1 MKMIKERGITMN
13 KDLYEGFAESLIN
26 THQTPAVIIALNNQR
41 YEKSFGYRDQ
51 EKQLSVTA
59 DTIFGVGSITKSMTS
74 IAILQLQ
81 EAGKV
86 SVHDS
91 IKTYIPE
98 ITFEGSDDITLHHL
112 LTHTSGIPPLNT
124 LFYANRQSMER
135 DGSFDLQI
143 KMGVPLDREQESI
156 NDYDDLITYLNA
168 IQFSILDEPGHSF
181 SYSNDGY
188 ALLGMIIER
197 VSGLSY
203 ENYIE
208 NNIFQPLG
216 MKNSFFHLDRIDEQA
231 ACLYSMDPFTATVEY
246 SPEWWDA
253 PAMRPAG
260 YAKSTVND
268 MLLFGDVF
276 LKEGNG
282 ILTPESL
289 DLLTSKH
296 IEAEP
301 GVHYGYGLLIIPNYF
316 GKTLITHGGSIK
328 GASAQFAVLPDSDIA
343 AICLTNIAGAP
354 AEALLKGALQC
365 DMDIEPDKAAIR
377 YEDYVLSESDRHAII
392 GTYES
397 SEGLTIKVYEKNASM
412 IVEFQGNEMPSRS
425 VGQRALTITMH
436 GSEFLLQFSDNR
448 LHFGFRQLPKS
459 KNKDQ

>member
-1 MKMIKERGITMN
+1 MN
-13 KDLYEGFAESLIN
+13 KDLYEEFAKSLIN
-26 THQTPAVIIALNNQR
+26 THQTPAAVIALNNR
-41 YEKSFGYRDQ
+41 CYEKSFGYRDQ
-51 EKQLSVTA
+51 EKQLPVTT
-59 DTIFGVGSITKSMTS
+59 DTIFGIGSITKSMTS

-81 EAGKV
+81 EVGKV
-86 SVHDS
+86 SVHDT

-124 LFYANRQSMER
+124 LFYANRESMER

-156 NDYDDLITYLNA
+156 NNYEDLIAYLNA
-168 IQFSILDEPGHSF
+168 IEFSILDQPGHSF

-188 ALLGMIIER
+188 ALLGSVIER

-203 ENYIE
+203 ENYIDK
-208 NNIFQPLG
+208 NIFQPLG
-216 MKNSFFHLDRIDEQA
+216 MKNSFFHLERIDEQA
-231 ACLYSMDPFTATVEY
+231 ACLYSLDPFTATVEH

-268 MLLFGDVF
+268 MLRFGDVF

-289 DLLTSKH
+289 DMLISKH

-301 GVHYGYGLLIIPNYF
+301 GVHYGYGLLIIPDFF

-328 GASAQFAVLPDSDIA
+328 GASAQFAVLPDSNIA
-343 AICLTNIAGAP
+343 AICLTNMAGAP
-354 AEALLKGALQC
+354 AEALLKGAVQC
-365 DMDIEPDKAAIR
+365 EMDIAPDKVALT
-377 YEDYVLSESDRHAII
+377 YEDYVLSETDRHAII
-392 GTYES
+392 GTYQS
-397 SEGLTIKVYEKNASM
+397 SEGLTIKVYEKDATI
-412 IVEFQGNEMPSRS
+412 IVEFQGNEMPNRS
-425 VGQRALTITMH
+425 VGQRAVTITMH
-436 GSEFLLQFSDNR
+436 GTEFLLQFRENR
-448 LHFGFRQLPKS
+448 LHFGFRQLLKIE
-459 KNKDQ
+459 NE

>member
-1 MKMIKERGITMN
+1 MKMRKGRGITMN
-13 KDLYEGFAESLIN
+13 KDLYEGFAKSLIN
-26 THQTPAVIIALNNQR
+26 THQTPAAIIALNNQR

-86 SVHDS
+86 SVHDT

-124 LFYANRQSMER
+124 LFYANRQSMES
-135 DGSFDLQI
+135 DGSFDVQI

-156 NDYDDLITYLNA
+156 NDYDDLISYLNK
-168 IQFSILDEPGHSF
+168 IQFSILDQPGHSF

-216 MKNSFFHLDRIDEQA
+216 MKNSFFHLDRIDEQV

-268 MLLFGDVF
+268 MLRFGDVF

-328 GASAQFAVLPDSDIA
+328 GASAQFAVLPESDIA
-343 AICLTNIAGAP
+343 TICLTNIAGAP

-377 YEDYVLSESDRHAII
+377 YEDYVLSDSDRHAIV

-436 GSEFLLQFSDNR
+436 GSEFF
-448 LHFGFRQLPKS
+448 FAVFR
-459 KNKDQ
+459 